1 MTFLLVYIIDL
12 RFSVIGWATKSCPA
26 KISLD
31 ENNADKSLSGNNLKK
46 ISFPRKF
53 VGTAAPPPP
62 ALKILKEAPLT
73 NAMRSSTM
81 RTHKSA

>member
-31 ENNADKSLSGNNLKK
+31 ENNTDKSLSGNNLKK

-53 VGTAAPPPP
+53 VGTAATPP
-62 ALKILKEAPLT
+62 
-73 NAMRSSTM
+73 
-81 RTHKSA
+81 RTQNSQGSYPNQRYEIIHDAHT